1 MTVSELRYASINDY
15 AMVVPLRQDDL
26 IARRFDTDGSPL
38 DWMDRPLVGFA
49 DSSRRKNKRPPADV
63 SVMVPGALV
72 LSGRAREALGPFLL
86 KFGQLLELECEGNAE
101 IRYFYNVTNLLQCVD
116 VDRSERN
123 DFGDIRLEAFDESK
137 VPKEAAVFKDPATVD
152 VRIYV
157 NDAGRALIEE
167 LVASVSL
174 TGIECGPV
182 EPIPG

>member
-1 MTVSELRYASINDY
+1 MTILELRYASINDY
-15 AMVVPLRQDDL
+15 AMVVPLMQDDL
-26 IARRFDTDGSPL
+26 ISRRFDTDGSPK
-38 DWMDRPLVGFA
+38 DWMDRPLIGFA

-72 LSGRAREALGPFLL
+72 LSKRARDALGPFLL
-86 KFGQLLELECEGNAE
+86 KFGQLLELECEAGAE

-116 VDRSERN
+116 VARSERN

-137 VPKEAAVFKDPATVD
+137 VPQEAAVFKDPATAD
-152 VRIYV
+152 LRIYA
-157 NDAGRALIEE
+157 NAAAAALIEQRS
-167 LVASVSL
+167 ASAGL